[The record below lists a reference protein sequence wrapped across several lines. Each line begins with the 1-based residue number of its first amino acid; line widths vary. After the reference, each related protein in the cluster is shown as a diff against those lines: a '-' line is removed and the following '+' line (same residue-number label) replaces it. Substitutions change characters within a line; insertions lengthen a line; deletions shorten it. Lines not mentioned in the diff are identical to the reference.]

1 MEKTVNPMPIKK
13 TLTDYLRLWFKWFL
27 DPLGGFFNRLGITPN
42 MMTMLGLLGNTVG
55 AYFLARGE
63 MLTGGLFV
71 LLMTPIDAL
80 DGTMARLRGESSD
93 FGAFV
98 DSVTD
103 RYSELIIYG
112 GLLYHFLY
120 LGEPVG
126 GLLVFGAAAGS
137 VLVSYVKARAE
148 GLGYE
153 AKVGLLTRVERYL
166 VLAPVF
172 GFQSAFHWACDHC
185 CLCKYHCLAAHLA
198 CPWSGA
204 CKDEEAGDLECLKD
218 FLLVH
223 LKYGFTGS
231 SLCLA
236 RWQEPGWQRAKPNA
250 ADMNPEIVWDLLTY
264 LLIGGII
271 GARLWH
277 ILTPPPSSGIT
288 AGWYFTHPLDALA
301 IWKGGLGIP
310 GAVIGG
316 HDRFVFLRSQA

>member
-1 MEKTVNPMPIKK
+1 MPIKK

-27 DPLGGFFNRLGITPN
+27 DPLGGFFNRLGLTPN

-55 AYFLARGE
+55 AYYLARGE

-98 DSVTD
+98 DSVSD

-112 GLLYHFLY
+112 GLLYHFLS
-120 LGEPVG
+120 LGEPLG

-166 VLAPVF
+166 VLAPSLVF
-172 GFQSAFHWACDHC
+172 NQ
-185 CLCKYHCLAAHLA
+185 LY
-198 CPWSGA
+198 
-204 CKDEEAGDLECLKD
+204 
-218 FLLVH
+218 
-223 LKYGFTGS
+223 
-231 SLCLA
+231 
-236 RWQEPGWQRAKPNA
+236 
-250 ADMNPEIVWDLLTY
+250 I
-264 LLIGGII
+264 
-271 GARLWH
+271 
-277 ILTPPPSSGIT
+277 
-288 AGWYFTHPLDALA
+288 
-301 IWKGGLGIP
+301 GLGII
-310 GAVIGG
+310 AVLANITALQRIW
-316 HDRFVFLRSQA
+316 HVRSQAHAAKSRMPVAGQR

>member
-1 MEKTVNPMPIKK
+1 MDRTVNPMPIKK

-42 MMTMLGLLGNTVG
+42 MMTMLGLLGNAVG

-71 LLMTPIDAL
+71 LLMTPVDAL

-112 GLLYHFLY
+112 GLIYHFLF
-120 LGEPVG
+120 LGEPLG

-148 GLGYE
+148 ALGYE

-166 VLAPVF
+166 VLAPALVF
-172 GFQSAFHWACDHC
+172 NQVYIG
-185 CLCKYHCLAAHLA
+185 
-198 CPWSGA
+198 
-204 CKDEEAGDLECLKD
+204 
-218 FLLVH
+218 
-223 LKYGFTGS
+223 
-231 SLCLA
+231 
-236 RWQEPGWQRAKPNA
+236 
-250 ADMNPEIVWDLLTY
+250 LT
-264 LLIGGII
+264 II
-271 GARLWH
+271 ALFAN
-277 ILTPPPSSGIT
+277 IT
-288 AGWYFTHPLDALA
+288 ALQR
-301 IWKGGLGIP
+301 IWH
-310 GAVIGG
+310 V
-316 HDRFVFLRSQA
+316 RSQAHIKMKRQEI